1 MLQTPTWQIFNKIY
15 QVGGRGLVGCGAEDT
30 INIFFGES

>member
-15 QVGGRGLVGCGAEDT
+15 QVGGDLVGCGVEDT